1 LSAAVGKAL
10 IATGAFLVTLVT
22 ATMGYAIASAVLT
35 YQDLGFGAEID
46 FAYISQNY
54 PSILDQRPENAQ
66 LTYDNRSGTGS
77 GYTYA
82 AAG

>member
-1 LSAAVGKAL
+1 MGKAR

-22 ATMGYAIASAVLT
+22 ATMGYAIASAVRT
-35 YQDLGFGAEID
+35 QDLGFGAEID
-46 FAYISQNY
+46 FAYIAQNS